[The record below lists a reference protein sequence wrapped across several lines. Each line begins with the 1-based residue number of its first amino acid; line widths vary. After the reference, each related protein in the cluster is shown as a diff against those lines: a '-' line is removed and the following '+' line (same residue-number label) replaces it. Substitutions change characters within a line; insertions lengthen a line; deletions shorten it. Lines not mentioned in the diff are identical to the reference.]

1 MTAADQK
8 NFLFKDILGSIAL
21 LAPWLMLL
29 YQLSINWSTSEQ
41 YSHGYLVP
49 FLSIYLFL
57 KQNLLT
63 TMQSIMVNY
72 LFFLAYLLFYSF
84 SLYGLSEEP
93 IQIGDWSISHCI

>member
-8 NFLFKDILGSIAL
+8 SFLFKDILGSIAL

-49 FLSIYLFL
+49 FLSIYLIL
-57 KQNLLT
+57 KTKPADND
-63 TMQSIMVNY
+63 
-72 LFFLAYLLFYSF
+72 A
-84 SLYGLSEEP
+84 
-93 IQIGDWSISHCI
+93 IQ